1 MGINQEMCLN
11 IRKANYCGM
20 CAMLDEEGCPLREDN
35 RTGERR
41 MFDRRT
47 GYRRLENEGI
57 EARAC

>member
-20 CAMLDEEGCPLREDN
+20 CAMLCEEGCPLLEDN

-47 GYRRLENEGI
+47 GYRRLENEGM
-57 EARAC
+57 EARSC